1 MPLGYGIKS
10 HSNLATPIAS
20 HIFGKP
26 NDGRLIWNAL
36 CPHLDGRMW
45 TYTFSETEN
54 AEIEEALLIS
64 PLPGQFDKHDFIRH
78 IFDGPCA
85 MGSTRA
91 IGYKYAVE
99 LRPIELHCFSPGT
112 YHIMSAGY
120 VRLGRIQ
127 ASNPECSVSIPLPGY
142 EGHIEDLAW
151 DEESGRICAIYR
163 PADDPTRRDLLM
175 IDMI

>member
-1 MPLGYGIKS
+1 
-10 HSNLATPIAS
+10 
-20 HIFGKP
+20 
-26 NDGRLIWNAL
+26 
-36 CPHLDGRMW
+36 
-45 TYTFSETEN
+45 
-54 AEIEEALLIS
+54 
-64 PLPGQFDKHDFIRH
+64 
-78 IFDGPCA
+78 

-163 PADDPTRRDLLM
+163 PADDPARRDLLM